1 MIKDYLGDGNNL
13 NCSIEY
19 LQEESPLGTA
29 GCLSLLSKKHL
40 NKPLF
45 MMNADIL
52 TKVNFTQLLDFHL
65 KAETSITMCVRN
77 YTHQIPY
84 GVIKTN
90 DHLIESIDEKPT
102 KVSKV
107 NAGIYVIDP
116 DTIKN
121 LTKGKNIDMPSL
133 INNELEKNSSSVSVF
148 PIHEYWLDIGQIEDY
163 QKAQVDFISNFSNE

>member
-1 MIKDYLGDGNNL
+1 
-13 NCSIEY
+13 
-19 LQEESPLGTA
+19 
-29 GCLSLLSKKHL
+29 
-40 NKPLF
+40 
-45 MMNADIL
+45 
-52 TKVNFTQLLDFHL
+52 
-65 KAETSITMCVRN
+65 MCVRN
-77 YTHQIPY
+77 YTNQIPY
-84 GVIKTN
+84 GVIRTN

-107 NAGIYVIDP
+107 NAGIYVVNP